1 MKSDCLLDLQLPHR
15 TGFLGLAI
23 LVFVRFI
30 SGLGVMMWG
39 VGWALSRGARG
50 LVKELGVFWGLF
62 GLRKL

>member
-1 MKSDCLLDLQLPHR
+1 MIFC
-15 TGFLGLAI
+15 LAI
-23 LVFVRFI
+23 LVFVGFI

-39 VGWALSRGARG
+39 VDWALSRGARG